1 MNEQAKPGDTIRIV
15 KMVDPIHT
23 NESGKEYIVEHI
35 DDAGHLWCK
44 GLSVSVLPDVD
55 EYQIIKKHNNEKE

>member
-1 MNEQAKPGDTIRIV
+1 MNEQAKPGDTIRII

-44 GLSVSVLPDVD
+44 GLGVSVLPDVD
-55 EYQIIKKHNNEKE
+55 EYQIIKKAE

>member
-1 MNEQAKPGDTIRIV
+1 MNDQAKPGDTIRIV

-35 DDAGHLWCK
+35 D
-44 GLSVSVLPDVD
+44 
-55 EYQIIKKHNNEKE
+55 EYQIIKKA